1 MDLYVLESISVGL
14 GLGIAAGFRV
24 VVPFWVLSAAAR
36 VGHVP
41 LSENMQWLDSQT
53 ALVGL
58 SIALIVELLVYSI
71 PWLDNVA
78 DTIALPIAAAAGTV
92 LMALAADQLDPFAQ
106 WSLAIVAGGGAAATV
121 KGLNGLTRL
130 VSTATTGGMTNLLVA
145 IAELVSAIALSV
157 LALTVPLVVFA
168 FIIVLFF
175 VLIRVLTKLLDR
187 SKQPTAKAD

>member
-24 VVPFWVLSAAAR
+24 VVPFWVLSAAAT

-41 LSENMQWLDSQT
+41 LSENMQWLDSTT

-58 SIALIVELLVYSI
+58 SIALMVELLVYSI

-130 VSTATTGGMTNLLVA
+130 VSTATTGGLTNLLVA
-145 IAELVSAIALSV
+145 IAELISAIALSV
-157 LALTVPLVVFA
+157 LALTVPLVTFA
-168 FIIVLFF
+168 VIVGLFF
-175 VLIRVLTKLLDR
+175 VLIRVLTKVLNR
-187 SKQPTAKAD
+187 SKQSTT